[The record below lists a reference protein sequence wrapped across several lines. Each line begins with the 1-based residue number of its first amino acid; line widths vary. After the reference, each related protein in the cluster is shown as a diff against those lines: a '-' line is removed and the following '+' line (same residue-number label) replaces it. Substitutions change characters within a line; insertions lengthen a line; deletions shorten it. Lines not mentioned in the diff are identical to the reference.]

1 MNEKAIWISFSIAAV
16 ALFVIVFAFSYLFL
30 TTDPNPQT
38 AATAAQLET
47 EVAFKLSAT
56 MNAIRTAQSTPVPSV
71 VAPVATIASVE
82 YVDYGEV
89 SPEHAVFYVM
99 SAGDTFA
106 KIASAYGGNEQDLR
120 ELNLVD
126 DYDWFYAGSIVR
138 IRPES
143 EGVAGVSFNS
153 IPDAELVNS
162 PNAANFDIAGF
173 IQQQGGFLASYEE
186 EIYGIEVEEE
196 DDQDSNQTSQTI
208 TATPTLELTILTGAE
223 IVEKVA
229 VEYSI
234 NPRLLLSIIEYQTQ
248 WVTNPSP
255 APWTQTGT
263 FSLGNSA
270 CQTFFCQ
277 LSWVAD
283 RLNWGYYAWKQNQIS
298 HLRTQDGQLIQ
309 IDPSLSAGS
318 VALQTYFA
326 FYHDYANW
334 QTAVSQLGL
343 AQTYQFFFG
352 DPFTQG
358 IQIAVPQGLSQ
369 PAWPLPFESG
379 ITWVFTGG
387 PHPGWGNG
395 TSLAALDF
403 APLGGTGCYDSDR
416 WVVSISDGVIVGLAE
431 GMVMVDVDGDGILQT
446 GWTIQY
452 MHIAD
457 AEETHTIGQ
466 VVHQGETIGHPSC
479 EGGVSTGTH
488 VHIARLFQGEWM
500 DAGGTVPFVMDG
512 WQAITAHG
520 KYDGYLQ
527 KDQQIL
533 APYLSGFE
541 ENENYLITRE

>member
-1 MNEKAIWISFSIAAV
+1 MNKKAIWISFSIAAV

-30 TTDPNPQT
+30 TTNPNPQSP
-38 AATAAQLET
+38 AISADLET
-47 EVAFKLSAT
+47 EVAQKLAAT
-56 MNAIRTAQSTPVPSV
+56 MDALRSTQATPIPSAIIPTSSIP
-71 VAPVATIASVE
+71 TIA
-82 YVDYGEV
+82 YVDYHQV
-89 SPEHAVFYVM
+89 APENAVFYVM

-106 KIASAYGGNEQDLR
+106 KIATTYGGDEHDLR
-120 ELNLVD
+120 ELNQVD

-143 EGVAGVSFNS
+143 EGLTGVSFNS

-162 PNAANFDIAGF
+162 PNAANFDLAGF
-173 IQQQGGFLASYEE
+173 IEQQGGFLATYEE
-186 EIYGIEVEEE
+186 EIYGIEIEEE
-196 DDQDSNQTSQTI
+196 QDQATAPATQVA
-208 TATPTLELTILTGAE
+208 TATPTPKLTILTGTE
-223 IVEKVA
+223 IVEKVSI
-229 VEYSI
+229 EYSI
-234 NPRLLLSIIEYQTQ
+234 NPRLLLAIIEYQTQ

-298 HLRTQDGQLIQ
+298 HLRTQDGQLVQ
-309 IDPSLSAGS
+309 IDSSLSAGS

-326 FYHDYANW
+326 FYHDYAHW
-334 QTAVSQLGL
+334 QIAVSQQGL
-343 AQTYQFFFG
+343 AQTYQRFFG

-358 IQIAVPQGLSQ
+358 VQVAVPQGLTQ
-369 PAWPLPFESG
+369 PVWPLPFEKE

-416 WVVSISDGVIVGLAE
+416 WVVSMTDGVIVGLAE
-431 GMVMVDVDGDGILQT
+431 GMVLVDVDGDGIMQT

-457 AEETHTIGQ
+457 AEDTHSLGQ
-466 VVHQGETIGHPSC
+466 VVHQGDFIGHPSC

-500 DAGGTVPFVMDG
+500 DAGGVVPFVMDG

-541 ENENYLITRE
+541 ENENYLITKE